1 MCRVSIS
8 ASFGLAM
15 GIVGPESVK
24 ICKEG
29 WNVGEGRTE
38 SGLHELEAALGHRFS
53 RPELLVC
60 ALTHRSLA
68 HELALAEG
76 SIHAGADQ
84 STGNIR
90 AGSTEDN
97 ERLEYLGDA
106 VLGLVVAEALYAEHP
121 EWREGELTRIRSGL
135 VSRQRMAQV
144 AEIIGLGKHLRLSRG
159 EERSGLRLKSTVLS
173 NTMEAVMG
181 ALYLDGGLEPVRA
194 FVRSQVMGEAAER
207 LAVELRSGAALGNYK
222 SALQERL
229 QAARAGAPFY
239 RVKSE
244 SGPDHRKV
252 FQVEV
257 RVKGGAGE
265 RGKPLARGVGSTIK
279 FAEQDAA
286 RRALEQLESP
296 GAHAGGGLSPDAD
309 PNAEIDAEVDT
320 DDEETAAS

>member
-1 MCRVSIS
+1 
-8 ASFGLAM
+8 
-15 GIVGPESVK
+15 
-24 ICKEG
+24 
-29 WNVGEGRTE
+29 VGEGRME
-38 SGLHELEAALGHRFS
+38 SGLHELESALGHRFS

-76 SIHAGADQ
+76 SVQAAGAVQ
-84 STGNIR
+84 AAGSIR
-90 AGSTEDN
+90 AGSCENN

-144 AEIIGLGKHLRLSRG
+144 AETIGLGKHLRLSRG

-207 LAVELRSGAALGNYK
+207 LALELRSGAALGNYK

-229 QAARAGAPFY
+229 QAAHAGAPYY
-239 RVKSE
+239 RVKNE

-252 FQVEV
+252 FIVEV
-257 RVKGGAGE
+257 RVKRLAGE
-265 RGKPLARGVGSTIK
+265 RGKPLARGLGSTIK

-286 RRALEQLESP
+286 RRALEQLESA
-296 GAHAGGGLSPDAD
+296 GAHAGSGLSPDA
-309 PNAEIDAEVDT
+309 EIDAESEPG
-320 DDEETAAS
+320 DEETSAS